1 MDLLPK
7 DVLNKKV
14 KNPETGNMVKVQTAL
29 AYDEKHPAF
38 KAATSLVKMLKK

>member
-1 MDLLPK
+1 MPK

-14 KNPETGNMVKVQTAL
+14 KNPQTGNMVKVKTAL

-38 KAATSLVKMLKK
+38 KVAQSFVANAKK